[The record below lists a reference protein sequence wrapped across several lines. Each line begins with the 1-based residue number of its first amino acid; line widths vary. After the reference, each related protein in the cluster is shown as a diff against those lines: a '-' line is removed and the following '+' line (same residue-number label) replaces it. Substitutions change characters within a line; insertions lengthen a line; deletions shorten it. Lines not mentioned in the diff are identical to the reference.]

1 MGEYKIRQLMCHICD
16 HPEL

>member
-1 MGEYKIRQLMCHICD
+1 MGEYKIRQLMCHICN